1 MKNKSARKLLK
12 FAVSQFTYPRDPKD
26 FLQVFNNLTS
36 ARYTRGIVSH
46 VTRETPDTSTIF
58 FKAGDGWI
66 PHVAGQ
72 WARIGVSLN
81 GKRVWRPF
89 SISAAEGHDPSIT
102 VKANG
107 EVSTFLVHDAEP
119 GTLLYLEEPS
129 GQFVLEETPA
139 SILFI
144 VAGSGITPVMS
155 MLRTLMP
162 RRPDHDVVLLY
173 SSKSREDCIFHD
185 EILELAD
192 QFPGL
197 KPIFRFSREDGRI
210 DFSDTGDIPRLCP
223 DYQDREIYSSGPDSF
238 VSQVQD
244 MAILFGGESRVER
257 FDLTRRTSASGNGEV
272 YFSKSGETLEVTG
285 ADSILEAAE
294 NSGRQLPHG
303 CRIGICRS
311 CLAPMTDGQVS
322 DIRTGEVTHDPGLV
336 QTCITRPA
344 PWVELDV

>member
-1 MKNKSARKLLK
+1 MVGKRARKVLR

-26 FLQVFNNLTS
+26 FLQVFHSLTS
-36 ARYTRGIVSH
+36 ARYTRGIVSRVRH
-46 VTRETPDTSTIF
+46 ETADTSTIF
-58 FKAGDGWI
+58 FKTGDGWI

-89 SISAAEGHDPSIT
+89 SISAAEGQDPSIT
-102 VKANG
+102 VKSNG
-107 EVSTFLVHDAEP
+107 DVSRYLVNEARP
-119 GTLLYLEEPS
+119 GTLLYLEEAS
-129 GQFVLEETPA
+129 GQFVLNETPA
-139 SILFI
+139 SILFV

-173 SSKSREDCIFHD
+173 SSRSAEDCIFHD

-197 KPIFRFSREDGRI
+197 KPIFWFSQDSGRI
-210 DFSDTGDIPRLCP
+210 DFSDTGDSPRLCP

-244 MAILFGGESRVER
+244 LGLLHGGHTQVER
-257 FDLTRRTSASGNGEV
+257 FDVARRTSSGENGEV
-272 YFSKSGETLEVTG
+272 YFARSDETLEVLG

-311 CLAPMTDGQVS
+311 CLVPMTDGQVA
-322 DIRTGEVTHDPGLV
+322 DIRTGQVTDDPGLV

-344 PWVELDV
+344 PWVALDL

>member
-1 MKNKSARKLLK
+1 MKKNRARKVLK

-26 FLQVFNNLTS
+26 FLQVFHNLTS
-36 ARYTRGIVSH
+36 ARYTRGVVSR
-46 VTRETPDTSTIF
+46 VVRETSDTSTIF
-58 FKAGDGWI
+58 FRAGDGWI

-102 VKANG
+102 VKVNG
-107 EVSTFLVHDAEP
+107 EVSQNLVHEATP
-119 GTLLYLEEPS
+119 GTVLYLEEPC
-129 GQFVLEETPA
+129 GQFVLDETPS

-173 SSKSREDCIFHD
+173 SSRTPEDCIFHD

-197 KPIFRFSREDGRI
+197 KPIFWFSHEDGRI
-210 DFSDTGDIPRLCP
+210 DFSETGDIPRLCP
-223 DYQDREIYSSGPDSF
+223 DYQDREIYSSGPDAF
-238 VSQVQD
+238 VSQVQEL
-244 MAILFGGESRVER
+244 AVLHGGQSRVER
-257 FDLTRRTSASGNGEV
+257 FDITRRTSASGNGEV
-272 YFSKSGETLEVTG
+272 YFSRSDETLEVTG

-311 CLAPMTDGQVS
+311 CLVPMTDGQVS
-322 DIRTGEVTHDPGLV
+322 DIRTGDVTQDPGLV

-344 PWVELDV
+344 PWVALDI

>member
-46 VTRETPDTSTIF
+46 VTHETPDTSTIF

-107 EVSTFLVHDAEP
+107 EVSTFLMHDAEP

-311 CLAPMTDGQVS
+311 CLVPMTDGQVS